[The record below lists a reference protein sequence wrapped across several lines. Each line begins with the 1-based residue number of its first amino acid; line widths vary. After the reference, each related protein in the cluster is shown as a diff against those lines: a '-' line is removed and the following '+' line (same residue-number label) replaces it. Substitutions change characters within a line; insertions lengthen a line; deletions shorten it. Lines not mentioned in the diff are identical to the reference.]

1 MEGGSQGPPHSMCYL
16 VAVALSVWVPVE
28 DWEAVDGSL
37 DSTEKALQVVS
48 SRLPEKVAS
57 ATATGTMGWM
67 FLIAL
72 KACMESALHDG
83 VQVHKLQRWEE
94 ELEPHTLEQEMCGLD
109 EPSAMKVR

>member
-1 MEGGSQGPPHSMCYL
+1 MAVL
-16 VAVALSVWVPVE
+16 VCIPTNSVRGFPVE

-48 SRLPEKVAS
+48 SRLPDKVAC
-57 ATATGTMGWM
+57 TATGTMGWI

-72 KACMESALHDG
+72 KADMESALHDS
-83 VQVHKLQRWEE
+83 VQVHELQRWEE

-109 EPSAMKVR
+109 EPSVLKVR